1 MVKADQLSKYV
12 IRPALQAVGLHSLAA
27 EQLLLGTA
35 AAESKCGTYVHQ
47 VRGPALG
54 IFQMEP
60 ATHDD
65 IWDSYIRY
73 RSELM
78 FKLRALV
85 PAASTG
91 GVGRP
96 PKSDLLITDLR
107 YAAIMARLLYRR
119 SPKPLPKADD
129 WIGMA
134 DMWKAIYNTSLGAGT
149 VEHFMGSLVV
159 CGVVK
164 SS

>member
-1 MVKADQLSKYV
+1 M
-12 IRPALQAVGLHSLAA
+12 
-27 EQLLLGTA
+27 
-35 AAESKCGTYVHQ
+35 
-47 VRGPALG
+47 RGPALG
-54 IFQMEP
+54 ILQMEP

-78 FKLRALV
+78 FNLRALV

-91 GVGRP
+91 GVDSHR
-96 PKSDLLITDLR
+96 KSDLLITDLR

-129 WIGMA
+129 WPAWQTCG
-134 DMWKAIYNTSLGAGT
+134 KRIYNTSLGAGT

-159 CGVVK
+159 CGVIK